1 MNRRFSL
8 CFFSG
13 LTVVALALA
22 PLAARAEVRR
32 DGQWPDADPPV
43 TLDVD
48 GVPRSEALNRLAK
61 AAGWSIVVSAPK
73 GDPVSLHVSQQPAG
87 KVLDLLL
94 ADGRYVARRDQS
106 LISISPDTGDA
117 TRAPSAPT
125 PPTPLIPPALP
136 AAPPPPPPPPS
147 AAAAEESDDD
157 DRDRT
162 VTGGSLRIEKGEVVH
177 DVSVLGG
184 NLDVWGT
191 VTGDLA
197 VLGGAAHIHEGAHVK
212 GDATVMGG
220 ALDVESGAAIDGDV
234 GVLGGKLNRAEGARI
249 GGEIKE
255 GVHRDKSRREAR
267 KEARKEAGDKAKT
280 SARTWAREAI
290 DAINAAALLFVF
302 GAVLLALMPD
312 RMDKLRLQVAARPMR
327 SFATGVVSI
336 IAGVVLLAAVSVTI
350 IGIPVAAVAAFAAVI
365 ATFAGMCSVLET
377 AGAALLGHRT
387 RNPYVHL
394 AFGSVLFLI
403 LGAIPFLGGLVKIA
417 VVLTAI
423 GSVVSTRAA
432 GLVPTKNRAVT
443 AYRDAAST

>member
-1 MNRRFSL
+1 MSRQFSL
-8 CFFSG
+8 FFSG

-22 PLAARAEVRR
+22 PLSARAEVRR
-32 DGQWPDADPPV
+32 DGQWPDADPSV

-73 GDPVSLHVSQQPAG
+73 GDPVTVHVSQQPAG

-106 LISISPDTGDA
+106 LISISPDTGDV

-125 PPTPLIPPALP
+125 PPTPPTPPALP

-147 AAAAEESDDD
+147 AGAAEKSDDD

-255 GVHRDKSRREAR
+255 GVHRDKGRREAR

-336 IAGVVLLAAVSVTI
+336 LAGVVLLAAVSVTI

>member
-1 MNRRFSL
+1 MSRQFSL
-8 CFFSG
+8 FFSG
-13 LTVVALALA
+13 LAVVALALA
-22 PLAARAEVRR
+22 PLSAHAEVRR
-32 DGQWPDADPPV
+32 DGQWPDADPSV

-73 GDPVSLHVSQQPAG
+73 GDPVTVHVSQQPAG

-106 LISISPDTGDA
+106 LISISPDTGDV

-125 PPTPLIPPALP
+125 PPTPPTPPALP

-147 AAAAEESDDD
+147 AGAAEESDDD

-255 GVHRDKSRREAR
+255 GVHRDKGRREAR

-336 IAGVVLLAAVSVTI
+336 LAGVVLLAAVSVTI